1 MELLYT
7 ILSTVHVFACFLLIF
22 FILFQKGAGNGLFT
36 TSAYSNSF
44 MSGTEV
50 ANTVST
56 ITKYLG
62 IFFVIN
68 TLLLASLSV
77 KISNQNK
84 VLVEIK
90 PQEQTSTKGIPT
102 SSK

>member
-1 MELLYT
+1 MELAYT
-7 ILSTVHVFACFLLIF
+7 ILSTIHIIVCFLLMF
-22 FILFQKGAGNGLFT
+22 FILFQKGSGDGLFT

-44 MSGTEV
+44 MSGIEV

-62 IFFVIN
+62 IFFVVN

-77 KISNQNK
+77 KISTKNK
-84 VLVEIK
+84 ILIENEVK
-90 PQEQTSTKGIPT
+90 QESTKTGIPIG
-102 SSK
+102 SK